1 LRAILNLPLGDTGLI
16 MPGAMLNVVGEKG
29 FEGPAVYVGLEEVL
43 KVSGVYVHLYGKTQT
58 KPFRKMGHVT
68 VLGRDL
74 GEIKERIEYIK
85 STLACQSL

>member
-1 LRAILNLPLGDTGLI
+1 
-16 MPGAMLNVVGEKG
+16 
-29 FEGPAVYVGLEEVL
+29 VYVGLEEVL